1 MGRQLPGHGRVG
13 HGSERRDPGREWL
26 VRAQEVMGR
35 RGWGR
40 GSWGWGFLWGGF
52 MGGNYR
58 EWRTSER
65 GGGAWCQCVVQQGE
79 LQGVRENFEVET
91 AEGA

>member
-1 MGRQLPGHGRVG
+1 
-13 HGSERRDPGREWL
+13 
-26 VRAQEVMGR
+26 
-35 RGWGR
+35 
-40 GSWGWGFLWGGF
+40 